1 MSKIYKKFQD
11 FEVINIEE
19 IRKEFPQ
26 INHRAV
32 IKYLLKKGYWKVLKK
47 GLYQNTA
54 FQDINKFI
62 LGSRLFRGGVIA
74 YHSALEVH
82 GLAQSIFNTVHIFIT
97 NIQNVEKSI
106 INEIKYQPVKNT
118 ISKGVIKVPIGQ
130 SQVLCIDQERTV
142 IDCIDKLK
150 YVGGLEEYFKSIS
163 SIAYINEKKVID
175 YLDAYDKAALY
186 HKVGFV
192 LDHFKNQWK
201 VSEYTLRSIENGI
214 SKKKTVF
221 LEPKSKK
228 VVFVKKWN
236 LLVPKNF
243 ASLIR
248 E

>member
-1 MSKIYKKFQD
+1 MSKVYKKFQD
-11 FEVINIEE
+11 LEVISIEE
-19 IRKEFPQ
+19 IRKEFPK

-54 FQDINKFI
+54 FHDVNKFI
-62 LGSRLFRGGVIA
+62 LGSKLFKNGVIS

-82 GLAQSIFNTVHIFIT
+82 GLAQSVFNTVHILIA
-97 NIQNVEKSI
+97 NIQNVEQSV
-106 INEIKYQPVKNT
+106 INGITYQPVKNT
-118 ISKGVIKVPIGQ
+118 ITKGVIKVPIGQ
-130 SQVLCIDQERTV
+130 NQVLCIDQERTI

-163 SIAYINEKKVID
+163 SISYINEKRVID

-201 VSEYTLRSIENGI
+201 ISEYTLRSIENGI
-214 SKKKTVF
+214 SKKKAVF

-236 LLVPKNF
+236 LLIPKNF
-243 ASLIR
+243 ASLIG